1 MKDIGKLIEDV
12 LPYVNEGEIT
22 QRYGKIGQGKTYG
35 ATVDVID
42 ELKRGHIV
50 YTNWDIDWNGFD
62 ERESFI
68 HILGSLL
75 FFRNKFRKFPASNL
89 RKIEVDENFIKNF
102 SQLTN
107 CSVYLDEGHVVFDSY
122 EMAKMSMDKRVAVLH
137 TRHFDRS
144 IHIISQRPTAIHR
157 MLRANVNRFYR
168 YDKLIS
174 KPFILFRRVE
184 YQEMEDENVVEENP
198 ESVKLYLGQKKIF
211 NAYNSKY
218 LRGNAQNQT
227 PNAMIFKVNIFHRI
241 ARLIALIFAP
251 LFRAE
256 RKVSLSDS
264 TLKNTKNENPKPKN
278 RTSKVKTLSPI

>member
-1 MKDIGKLIEDV
+1 MKDIGKIIDDV
-12 LPYVNEGEIT
+12 APYINDGEIT

-42 ELKRGHIV
+42 ELNRGHIV
-50 YTNWDIDWNGFD
+50 YTNWYIDWKGFD
-62 ERESFI
+62 QRESLI
-68 HILGSLL
+68 HIIGSLL
-75 FFRNKFRKFPASNL
+75 FPFRARFKVFPASNL
-89 RKIEVDENFIKNF
+89 RHINIDENFIKTF

-122 EMAKMSMDKRVAVLH
+122 EMAKMSMDKRVSVLH

-174 KPFILFRRVE
+174 KPFILFRRTE
-184 YQEMEDENVVEENP
+184 YQDMEDENVVEDNP
-198 ESVKLYLGQKKIF
+198 ESVKLYLGRKKIF

-218 LRGNAQNQT
+218 LRGDMKNQIPT
-227 PNAMIFKVNIFHRI
+227 YTVYKVNFFRRI
-241 ARLIALIFAP
+241 LRFFALLLRP
-251 LFRAE
+251 LG

-264 TLKNTKNENPKPKN
+264 TLKNNENKKPTTRK
-278 RTSKVKTLSPI
+278 SKTKTLSPI